1 MLLDRRGGLEGLPAF
16 IIEHVL
22 NTPYK
27 AAIITEEMPL
37 VPPPPYTGSV
47 SLNTSTLIN
56 NGSTQELQTLCMALL
71 NFPVVEILAPEMVD
85 IIWNLRDV
93 FRYREH
99 FICNE
104 EGFILEEIE
113 YINRVDLDAQ
123 YCLIGMRSKTYLHP
137 VHEVFRIALLMCS
150 VGSDGLRA
158 PGSTFSRAVISQ
170 LRTALDKSDMISF
183 WEPAHEAFV
192 WVLCLGGQNSEGEP
206 ENEWFVMQLARGL
219 QLLGLDSWDALRS
232 LLLRHIFLPR
242 VNEAPMRRM
251 WHEADSLRE
260 AFPDILSWEGPK
272 TIDLESF
279 HTEDPDPSFLVP
291 EYP

>member
-1 MLLDRRGGLEGLPAF
+1 MEGLPAF

-37 VPPPPYTGSV
+37 IHPPPYTGSV
-47 SLNTSTLIN
+47 SLNTFALIN
-56 NGSTQELQTLCMALL
+56 HGSTVELQNLGMALL
-71 NFPVVEILAPEMVD
+71 SPPVIEILSPEMVD

-104 EGFILEEIE
+104 EGFVLQEIE

-123 YCLIGMRSKTYLHP
+123 YCLIGMRSKKYLHP
-137 VHEVFRIALLMCS
+137 IHEVFRIALLMCS
-150 VGSDGLRA
+150 VGSDGLRP

-170 LRTALDKSDMISF
+170 LRTALDRSDMTSF
-183 WEPAHEAFV
+183 WEPAQEAFV
-192 WVLCLGGQNSEGEP
+192 WALCLGAQNTEGEP

-219 QLLGLDSWDALRS
+219 QLLGLDSWGALRS

-242 VNEAPMRRM
+242 MNEAPIRRM
-251 WHEADSLRE
+251 WHEANSLRE
-260 AFPDILSWEGPK
+260 EFPDILSWEGPK
-272 TIDLESF
+272 SIDLEAIPVENQSPSSVVPD
-279 HTEDPDPSFLVP
+279 DP
-291 EYP
+291 